1 MLPSP
6 YPEASAFLVVPRAS
20 WGGGGSFHTLDWV
33 PALCS
38 LPRGD
43 AWEGKVCVC
52 ACVHCLGVYL
62 CARVFAGIWV
72 HAFVGM
78 RVYEYLCVCV
88 FLLLLGLRLT

>member
-1 MLPSP
+1 M
-6 YPEASAFLVVPRAS
+6 
-20 WGGGGSFHTLDWV
+20 
-33 PALCS
+33 
-38 LPRGD
+38 
-43 AWEGKVCVC
+43 C